1 MCGSC
6 ETPLEVPNTRR
17 LKLGELE
24 SNWYCTIIGTCLS
37 MGELRRLANKLGVN
51 FAKAEPSD
59 HDVHTGMIRL
69 ASQERMVAKALTK
82 ALDSKHAPMVR
93 RFARAAT
100 VEALEAL
107 WREAREK
114 GEVAGA
120 CWALMAHPAATE
132 HLRATVFG
140 EIHMLS
146 HQVGAAAR
154 ADLKR
159 FHALERENAELEALV
174 ARQQERMR
182 AEIGTRDAAIQELK
196 DRLEH
201 EIAECRKLAHA
212 AHAAAE
218 MAGLRA
224 MVEELRC
231 QLAQEGEM
239 RKAAEQ
245 ATREAE
251 KRAREAEAERTAL
264 RSEAAEARAE
274 LAALETSVT
283 GPAAHDG
290 LAACDQAC
298 GRPDLCGRCILYV
311 GGRNGQVQHIRK
323 LVEDC
328 NGVLVHHDGGF
339 EENVGRLSGLL
350 SQADAVMFPVDC
362 VSHMA
367 HDQLKR
373 LCKRWEKPF
382 VPVRRSG
389 LGAFMHALKSVGATG
404 TSETA

>member
-1 MCGSC
+1 MCKSC
-6 ETPLEVPNTRR
+6 ETPLDAPRTRR
-17 LKLGELE
+17 LKLAELE
-24 SNWYCTIIGTCLS
+24 ANWYCTIIGTCLS
-37 MGELRRLANKLGVN
+37 MGELRRLAAKLGVS
-51 FAKAEPSD
+51 FGKSEPSD
-59 HDVHTGMIRL
+59 HEVHTGMIRL
-69 ASQERMVAKALTK
+69 ASQERAVAKAISK
-82 ALDSKHAPMVR
+82 ALDAKHAPMVR

-100 VEALEAL
+100 AEALEGL
-107 WREAREK
+107 WREALDR

-120 CWALMAHPAATE
+120 CWALMAHSAATE
-132 HLRATVFG
+132 QLRSTVFG

-159 FHALERENAELEALV
+159 FHALEHENAELEAVV

-182 AEIGTRDAAIQELK
+182 AEISSRDTIIRELK
-196 DRLEH
+196 ERLDH

-218 MAGLRA
+218 MSALRA
-224 MVEELRC
+224 LAEELRC
-231 QLAQEGEM
+231 QLTLEGDT
-239 RKAAEQ
+239 RRAAEH
-245 ATREAE
+245 AAREVE
-251 KRAREAEAERTAL
+251 RRAREAETERNAL
-264 RSEAAEARAE
+264 RQEVAETRAE
-274 LAALETSVT
+274 LAALEGSLAS
-283 GPAAHDG
+283 PPPQDG
-290 LAACDQAC
+290 LAKCERAC

-311 GGRNGQVQHIRK
+311 GGRMGQVQHMRK

-328 NGVLVHHDGGF
+328 NGVMVHHDGGF
-339 EENVGRLSGLL
+339 EDNVGRLSGLL

-389 LGAFMHALKSVGATG
+389 LGAFMRAL
-404 TSETA
+404 ETLA

>member
-6 ETPLEVPNTRR
+6 DTPWEAPTTRR
-17 LKLGELE
+17 LKLSDLE
-24 SNWYCTIIGTCLS
+24 ANWYCTIIGTCLS
-37 MGELRRLANKLGVN
+37 MGELRRLAGKLGVT
-51 FAKAEPSD
+51 FAKGVPSD

-69 ASQERMVAKALTK
+69 ATQERTVAKAITK
-82 ALDSKHAPMVR
+82 ALDSKHVAMVR
-93 RFARAAT
+93 RFARAGT
-100 VEALEAL
+100 VEELEAL

-132 HLRATVFG
+132 PLRGTIFG

-174 ARQQERMR
+174 ARQQERLR
-182 AEIGTRDAAIQELK
+182 TEIGARDAAIRELK

-201 EIAECRKLAHA
+201 EITECRKLAHA

-224 MVEELRC
+224 LVEELRC
-231 QLAQEGEM
+231 QLAHEGEM
-239 RKAAEQ
+239 RRSAEQ
-245 ATREAE
+245 AAREAE
-251 KRAREAEAERTAL
+251 KRAREAEAERAAL
-264 RSEAAEARAE
+264 HGDLAEARAE
-274 LAALETSVT
+274 LAALEASLA
-283 GPAAHDG
+283 GPAAIDG
-290 LAACDQAC
+290 LGACDQSC

-311 GGRNGQVQHIRK
+311 GGRMGQVHHIRK
-323 LVEDC
+323 LVEEC

-389 LGAFMHALKSVGATG
+389 LGAFMHALKAVSATAS
-404 TSETA
+404 SEAV

>member
-6 ETPLEVPNTRR
+6 GTAFEAPRARR
-17 LKLGELE
+17 LKLSELD
-24 SNWYCTIIGTCLS
+24 SSWYCTIVGTCLS
-37 MGELRRLANKLGVN
+37 MGELRRLAAKLGVT
-51 FAKAEPSD
+51 FAKSEPSD
-59 HDVHTGMIRL
+59 HDIHTGMIRL
-69 ASQERMVAKALTK
+69 VSQQRMVAKAITK
-82 ALDSKHAPMVR
+82 ALDSKHVSMVR
-93 RFARAAT
+93 RFSRAAT
-100 VEALEAL
+100 AEALEEL
-107 WREAREK
+107 WREALDK

-132 HLRATVFG
+132 QLRATVFG

-159 FHALERENAELEALV
+159 FHALERENAELEAMV

-182 AEIGTRDAAIQELK
+182 AELGARDAAIRDLR
-196 DRLEH
+196 DRLDH
-201 EIAECRKLAHA
+201 EISESRRLAHA

-218 MAGLRA
+218 MAALRV

-231 QLAQEGEM
+231 QLALESEA
-239 RKAAEQ
+239 RKAAEH
-245 ATREAE
+245 AVREAE
-251 KRAREAEAERTAL
+251 KRTRDAETERAAL
-264 RSEAAEARAE
+264 RSELAEARAE
-274 LAALETSVT
+274 IVALETSVT
-283 GPAAHDG
+283 GPADANPAGTDG
-290 LAACDQAC
+290 VARCERDC

-311 GGRNGQVQHIRK
+311 GGRSGQVQHMRK

-389 LGAFMHALKSVGATG
+389 LGAFMRAL
-404 TSETA
+404 ETLG